1 MIELH
6 PRYLVN
12 EKGEPIAVQL
22 DLAEYEKL
30 IEDLKG
36 WQEWAA
42 DMGGPDPDQGSELRP
57 EFVKELL
64 ERDRA
69 LREGRGELVSYPSQF
84 LAGRIFD
91 GEVLCD

>member
-6 PRYLVN
+6 PRYVVN
-12 EKGEPIAVQL
+12 AKGEPIAVQL
-22 DLAEYEKL
+22 DIAEYEKL

-42 DMGGPDPDQGSELRP
+42 DMGSPDPDEGLELRP
-57 EFVKELL
+57 EFVQELL

-69 LREGRGELVSYPSQF
+69 IQEGKEEMISLEEIKRRLG
-84 LAGRIFD
+84 A
-91 GEVLCD
+91 

>member
-6 PRYLVN
+6 PRYVVD
-12 EKGEPIAVQL
+12 EKGKPIAVQL
-22 DLAEYEKL
+22 DLPEYEKL
-30 IEDLKG
+30 LEDLKG

-42 DMGGPDPDQGSELRP
+42 DMGGPDPDEGLELRP

-69 LREGRGELVSYPSQF
+69 LREGKEEFISLE
-84 LAGRIFD
+84 
-91 GEVLCD
+91 EVKRRLGS